1 MPHNIF
7 KIMLITVATFFV
19 LTVIVVIFSSI
30 TDTAELE
37 PGTILHFDLA
47 LIAKLAVQWFNILLL
62 TFFLIR
68 ILYNPVR
75 QFMISRAERIQNDI
89 ESAKQSSREAAEL
102 KAKYEEILANVDKEA
117 EEYRNKKHREAIEE
131 HDRIIFEAQEAAQH
145 SKIKAED
152 EIKIQREN
160 AADDIRRQIIEI
172 STLMAARFVEKSFD
186 RAVHDKYI
194 DDALKD
200 WSEQTWQG

>member
-1 MPHNIF
+1 
-7 KIMLITVATFFV
+7 MLITIATFFV
-19 LTVIVVIFSSI
+19 LTMIVVVWSSV
-30 TDTAELE
+30 TAENIQLFG
-37 PGTILHFDLA
+37 GTVLHLDLA
-47 LIAKLAVQWFNILLL
+47 MLAQIAIQWFNILLV

-75 QFMISRAERIQNDI
+75 QFMVNRAERIQNDI
-89 ESAKQSSREAAEL
+89 DSARKSSQEAQEL
-102 KAKYEEILANVDKEA
+102 KAKYEAVLANVDKEA
-117 EEYRNKKHREAIEE
+117 EEYRSRKHREAVDE

-145 SKIKAED
+145 SKLKAEE

-172 STLMAARFVEKSFD
+172 STLMAARFVEQSMD
-186 RAVHDKYI
+186 RKMQDSYI